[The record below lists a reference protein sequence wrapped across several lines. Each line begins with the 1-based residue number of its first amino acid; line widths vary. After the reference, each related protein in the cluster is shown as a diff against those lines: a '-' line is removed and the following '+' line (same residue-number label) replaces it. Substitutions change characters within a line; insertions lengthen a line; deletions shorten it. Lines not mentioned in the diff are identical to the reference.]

1 MIHQVLP
8 AVIGEL
14 SEFLQSRLGISE
26 DQIVLGSVVNQ
37 DGSVAVEGNKL
48 VVSLI
53 NIARDG
59 SKGSP
64 SLAFGNPNPPVYI
77 NLYVMFAAT
86 YASSNINNRD
96 YIEALKMI
104 SGVIGFFQGRNSF
117 DHHNTADFPDDA
129 TKVTMEIEDI
139 EFRELVNL
147 WSQTGAKYVPSIV
160 YRLRSLN
167 MDEDLITDEVPPISG
182 ITI

>member
-8 AVIGEL
+8 AIVGEL

-53 NIARDG
+53 NIDRDG
-59 SKGSP
+59 SKSF
-64 SLAFGNPNPPVYI
+64 SNNLSNSNPPVYI
-77 NLYVMFAAT
+77 NLYLLFAAT
-86 YASSNINNRD
+86 YSSSNINNRD

-104 SGVIGFFQGRNSF
+104 SGVIGFFQGRNVF
-117 DHHNTADFPDDA
+117 DHHMTPDWPSDA
-129 TKVTMEIEDI
+129 NKVVMEIEDI
-139 EFRELVNL
+139 EFRELVNM
-147 WSQTGAKYVPSIV
+147 WSQTGAKYVPSVV
-160 YRLRSLN
+160 YKLRSLN
-167 MDEDLITDEVPPISG
+167 MDEDLITDDIPPVSG
-182 ITI
+182 ITL